1 MPGAA
6 RRSEERLCV
15 VPRSAGCGEPGR
27 EAALDGARFAR
38 GFRGQRREQLAEA
51 LADFSPDERVALVR
65 LLTKLADAWPQA

>member
-6 RRSEERLCV
+6 VVRRSAYALSPGV
-15 VPRSAGCGEPGR
+15 PAAANPAVKPRSN
-27 EAALDGARFAR
+27 ARFAR